1 MDKHKVIFT
10 VGVIIVVLV
19 LVGGLIITGVV
30 PIKEKGTCNQPEW
43 LTAIQR
49 RLGGGDLQQ
58 IAFETSS
65 LEYPGEIF
73 IINEDGS
80 GLHNLTNHPAYDH
93 FPVWSPDGQKL
104 LFVSHRS
111 GNPDIFVMDANG
123 DNVRQLTDS
132 EREDFDPE
140 WSLDGCQ
147 IVYTST
153 RIFGGGYWEAD
164 VFLMN
169 ADGSNKRN
177 LTDNQD
183 TDNGAPSWVSD
194 GQEILYLSN
203 HIGETFHMV
212 IMDLNGN
219 ILRSFDKS
227 KEFVSISPDGMWV
240 LYISRDIHDL
250 YLMDIFGQD
259 TRKIT
264 SKTGRPYTWLPDG
277 SKFAFWASDVIEI
290 DMNTLEERVLYDVG
304 VYDIQ
309 YSPDGH
315 FLAFTSLD
323 GKDYDLFL
331 LNLDTMEV
339 TQLTNDD
346 LGQDDIAW
354 RP

>member
-1 MDKHKVIFT
+1 MYKHKV
-10 VGVIIVVLV
+10 VSIIGIILVVLV
-19 LVGGLIITGVV
+19 LASGLIITGIV

-43 LTAIQR
+43 LTVIQR
-49 RLGGGDLQQ
+49 RLGGENLQQ
-58 IAFETSS
+58 IAFKTSN

-80 GLHNLTNHPAYDH
+80 GLRNLTNHPAYDS

-132 EREDFDPE
+132 DREDFDPE
-140 WSLDGCQ
+140 WSPDGCQ

-153 RIFGGGYWEAD
+153 RRFGGGYWEAD

-177 LTDNQD
+177 LTNNQD
-183 TDNGAPSWVSD
+183 TDDGAPSWVSG

-203 HIGETFHMV
+203 HIGETVHMV
-212 IMDLNGN
+212 IMDLDGN
-219 ILRSFDKS
+219 ILRSFEKS
-227 KEFVSISPDGMWV
+227 KEFASVSPDGMWV

-250 YLMDIFGQD
+250 YLMDIFGREI
-259 TRKIT
+259 RKVT
-264 SKTGRPYTWLPDG
+264 SKNGRPYTWLSDR
-277 SKFAFWASDVIEI
+277 SKFAFWASDVIEV
-290 DMNTLEERVLYDVG
+290 DMNTLEERMLYDEVMF
-304 VYDIQ
+304 DIQ
-309 YSPDGH
+309 YSPDGY
-315 FLAFTSLD
+315 FLAFTSQD

-331 LNLDTMEV
+331 LDLVTNEV
-339 TQLTNDD
+339 TQLTYDD
-346 LGQDDIAW
+346 ISQDDIAW